1 MARSRAQRG
10 ARTSLATKLARHLHV
25 SRTLVLDE
33 LLPTIRM
40 LFQGDE
46 ELRVNL
52 TATLGLEDAEV
63 ALLMEEPESSH
74 AVKHLLEK
82 AALVAGSRATESKE
96 GSLPAFDEDES
107 DAA

>member
-1 MARSRAQRG
+1 
-10 ARTSLATKLARHLHV
+10 
-25 SRTLVLDE
+25 
-33 LLPTIRM
+33 M

-52 TATLGLEDAEV
+52 TAALRLEDAEV

-82 AALVAGSRATESKE
+82 AALVAGARAPESKE
-96 GSLPAFDEDES
+96 GSLPAFDEDDA